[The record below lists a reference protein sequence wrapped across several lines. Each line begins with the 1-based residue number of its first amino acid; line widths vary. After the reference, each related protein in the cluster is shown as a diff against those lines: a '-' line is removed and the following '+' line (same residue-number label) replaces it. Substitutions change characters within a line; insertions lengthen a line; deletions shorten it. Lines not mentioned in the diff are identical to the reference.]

1 MRIIKIHSAATRETV
16 MASSASRLPL
26 AKWLSLMALAAL
38 LGCSK
43 EKSPTFEPPPSPK
56 VEGEKVIFLT
66 NAPQL
71 ASIAVQA
78 AQARTTAVTH
88 VTGRLYWNE
97 DTTVGVFTPVAGR
110 VIAIA
115 G

>member
-1 MRIIKIHSAATRETV
+1 MLKFHAMNIPKTV
-16 MASSASRLPL
+16 C
-26 AKWLSLMALAAL
+26 SLLALAGL

-43 EKSPTFEPPPSPK
+43 EKAASFQPPPNPK
-56 VEGEKVIFLT
+56 VEGEKVTFLT

-78 AQARTTAVTH
+78 AQPRTMAVTH

-97 DTTVGVFTPVAGR
+97 DTTVGVFTPVGGR
-110 VIAIA
+110 VTRIRADLGQPIAA
-115 G
+115 GAPLA